1 LGEAQKKASS
11 LASRTARL
19 LQRVPEEVAL
29 KHMQALEQLHAAV
42 AADVP
47 AFRKHTAQSKK
58 QWRRQDHHRKNRP
71 LFPGRG
77 GVRSL
82 LAPGLAVMKKVCKKF
97 GKQREV
103 GRPKTKRGIL
113 SPQGQRR
120 WWAEDTMQE
129 PSPALPLT
137 CSGSQAAAAA
147 AAAGVTAC
155 QQAP

>member
-1 LGEAQKKASS
+1 
-11 LASRTARL
+11 
-19 LQRVPEEVAL
+19 
-29 KHMQALEQLHAAV
+29 MQALEQLHAAV

-97 GKQREV
+97 GKQRKV
-103 GRPKTKRGIL
+103 GRPKTKRRGMPNFLRGPHRGKGAGGLRI
-113 SPQGQRR
+113 PRR
-120 WWAEDTMQE
+120 NPHLPF
-129 PSPALPLT
+129 PSPAAAAKQQQQQQ
-137 CSGSQAAAAA
+137 GSQPVSKRRKRA
-147 AAAGVTAC
+147 
-155 QQAP
+155 QQQGP